1 MAVVEYVKGATD
13 ANAGASYSTGAK
25 PVSGD
30 ELNFSAGSGVFNVNT
45 STALVAVDLLKL
57 SVREGCSVQIGDESN
72 PLAVDINQTSTGI
85 FEYYG
90 GGTAV
95 YLKGGNGGVIYE
107 IKWAPANGAAR
118 LNLLTCANTIL
129 RAYSG
134 IVVVPGDVTLAGIDI
149 LGPATVVAQEHASDT
164 IGTVNIANGGRLIAR
179 RRLAGT
185 CTIGEGGAMEYD
197 VDTTNTTGQS
207 VVLMGGEVMLRKGS
221 LVVTGRKGTLDYS
234 RLEKTGYTLTIEDH
248 PGLTERQGGILPTF
262 SRTTPTKPSRKITA

>member
-1 MAVVEYVKGATD
+1 
-13 ANAGASYSTGAK
+13 
-25 PVSGD
+25 
-30 ELNFSAGSGVFNVNT
+30 
-45 STALVAVDLLKL
+45 
-57 SVREGCSVQIGDESN
+57 
-72 PLAVDINQTSTGI
+72 
-85 FEYYG
+85 
-90 GGTAV
+90 
-95 YLKGGNGGVIYE
+95 
-107 IKWAPANGAAR
+107 
-118 LNLLTCANTIL
+118 
-129 RAYSG
+129 
-134 IVVVPGDVTLAGIDI
+134 VVVPGDVTLAGIDI

-164 IGTVNIANGGRLIAR
+164 IGAVNIANGGRLIAR